1 MELFNKSGI
10 ALVSTILIVGLLI
23 ACQANDTMVPTPSQI
38 QATANTASKGS
49 TTVAEGRMVE
59 WAKQGLPAA
68 QRELARLYQN
78 RPGKQDEVK
87 RLLEDAS
94 RSGDSIAT
102 TRLSEIM
109 RQRGDR
115 RQAEESNNRPY

>member
-10 ALVSTILIVGLLI
+10 ALVSTILVVGVLI

-38 QATANTASKGS
+38 QATANTASKGA

-68 QRELARLYQN
+68 QRELARLYQD

-87 RLLEDAS
+87 QLLENAS

-102 TRLSEIM
+102 MRLSEIM
-109 RQRGDR
+109 RQRGERHRVNDGV
-115 RQAEESNNRPY
+115 SGGY